1 MQKKQT
7 RLFKHACMKKIVK
20 QDNTVSQRGLK
31 PRTLS
36 LGGPVPSPQGH
47 CHTHTADLIFHS
59 FVDIGNA
66 LTNLAYTYL
75 HAILTTISIIAR
87 GRNTRAVKAVET
99 ALGGRFSGIRNMC

>member
-1 MQKKQT
+1 MQKKNTAFQT
-7 RLFKHACMKKIVK
+7 CLFEKIVK
-20 QDNTVSQRGLK
+20 QDNTVTQRGLK

-47 CHTHTADLIFHS
+47 CHTHSADLIFHS

-66 LTNLAYTYL
+66 LTNLAHTYL

-87 GRNTRAVKAVET
+87 GRNTKAVKAVET

>member
-1 MQKKQT
+1 
-7 RLFKHACMKKIVK
+7 MKKIVK

-66 LTNLAYTYL
+66 LTNLAHTYL